1 MLMYNYFYTQDK
13 VEISV
18 IWIVLFIILLIWTYF
33 WKAAAIWHAVRNKD
47 KVWFVV
53 FLLVNTLG
61 ILDMIYLFGIEKV
74 KKDSLFK

>member
-1 MLMYNYFYTQDK
+1 MYHYYFTQGQP
-13 VEISV
+13 EISV
-18 IWIVLFIILLIWTYF
+18 ILIILFIMLLIWTYF

-53 FLLVNTLG
+53 FLLVNTIG

-74 KKDSLFK
+74 KTDSLFK

>member
-1 MLMYNYFYTQDK
+1 MYHYYITQGQP
-13 VEISV
+13 EISV
-18 IWIVLFIILLIWTYF
+18 ILIILFIMLLIWTYF
-33 WKAAAIWHAVRNKD
+33 WKAAALWHAVRNKD

-74 KKDSLFK
+74 KTDTLFK